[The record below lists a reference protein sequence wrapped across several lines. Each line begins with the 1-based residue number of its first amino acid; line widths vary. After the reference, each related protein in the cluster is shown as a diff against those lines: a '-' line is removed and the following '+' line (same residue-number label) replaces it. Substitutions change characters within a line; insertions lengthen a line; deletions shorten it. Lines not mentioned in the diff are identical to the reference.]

1 MSARAARRAP
11 ALAWPSDAPSPFVR
25 SGVRERQ
32 RAATRERLFGAAL
45 TEFRRSGFE
54 RANVAEIARAAGVS
68 RPSFYAHFPTLDHV
82 LFELAWR
89 LTLHAARALE
99 GAASLREALDRLA
112 DALIEAEQTVGDAAL
127 FREMISI
134 FVRRPGAPEFDAAKI
149 PVLVAVVRLFE
160 RAWRAGEL
168 RSGMMPEQAARLC
181 LSGVFGYLLGV
192 DATPDERRA
201 DLRAL
206 FAVYVAD
213 APGPARRRS
222 RRERHPER
230 KAAPVSRRSGGA

>member
-1 MSARAARRAP
+1 
-11 ALAWPSDAPSPFVR
+11 VR

-32 RAATRERLFGAAL
+32 RAATRERLFSAAL
-45 TEFRRSGFE
+45 AEFRRNGFE

-89 LTLHAARALE
+89 LTLRAARALA
-99 GAASLREALDRLA
+99 GATGLREALDRLA
-112 DALIEAEQTVGDAAL
+112 DALIDAERSVGDAAL

-134 FVRRPGAPEFDAAKI
+134 FVRRPGAPEFDAAEI
-149 PVLVAVVRLFE
+149 PVLVEVVRRFE
-160 RAWRAGEL
+160 RARDAGEL
-168 RSGMMPEQAARLC
+168 RAGMTPEQAARLC

-192 DATPDERRA
+192 DATPAERRT

-206 FAVYVAD
+206 FSLYVSD
-213 APGPARRRS
+213 APRSTRR
-222 RRERHPER
+222 
-230 KAAPVSRRSGGA
+230 